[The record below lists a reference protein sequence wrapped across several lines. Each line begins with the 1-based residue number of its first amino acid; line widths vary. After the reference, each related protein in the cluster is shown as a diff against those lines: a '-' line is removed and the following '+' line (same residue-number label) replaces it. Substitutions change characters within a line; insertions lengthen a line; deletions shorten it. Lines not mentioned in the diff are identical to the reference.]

1 MIEVIVG
8 DALAHQKGII
18 VHGCNCQGVM
28 GSGIARTIRERYPK
42 VYEEYADHHKKF
54 GLQLGDIQVIKV
66 DEDKYI
72 VNAMTQH
79 LYGSSRRFANYE
91 AIAECFESIE
101 SVRQTINPK
110 LPVVFPKIGAG
121 LAQGDWKIIHR
132 IIDSIIKVKKILY
145 VQTPGEAPIAASE
158 VAFTHKIIEGGLNGA
173 INAASML
180 GYKYLAWN
188 DVIYRLVSASEEDIL
203 GSWALDRTNLTVNDL
218 V

>member
-8 DALAHQKGII
+8 DALSHSKGII

-28 GSGIARTIRERYPK
+28 GSGIARSIREQFPK
-42 VYEEYADHHKKF
+42 VYEEYVNHHQNY

-66 DEDKYI
+66 GDDKYI

-79 LYGSSRRFANYE
+79 LYGSNRRFANYE

-101 SVRQTINPK
+101 SVRQTIDPK
-110 LPVVFPKIGAG
+110 LPIVFPKIGAG
-121 LAQGDWKIIHR
+121 LAKGDWKIIHR
-132 IIDSIIKVKKILY
+132 IIDATITVKKILY
-145 VQTPGEAPIAASE
+145 VQTPNEAPIAASE
-158 VAFTHKIIEGGLNGA
+158 VAFTHKIVDGGLSGA
-173 INAASML
+173 VKAASEL

-188 DVIYRLVSASEEDIL
+188 DVIYRIASSSEEREL
-203 GSWALDRTNLTVNDL
+203 GVWPIEQLSLTVNDL